1 MRQVPMEKI
10 ISTAGPYIANNSV
23 AFYPKPDEKVIF
35 QNYTSRY
42 LRGKLSNRPAI
53 FSTAEM
59 EGNAVAPFHPEG
71 VDHEAAVMATRQL
84 FLCPG
89 TETTRLRTQ
98 AGLQTYR
105 YLYSGNFSN
114 VSPLPWMGAYHDSDL
129 PMIFGTHGDFR
140 GESTDS
146 ERRTSERMQDAV
158 LAFMEDPYAGPE
170 KVGWP
175 SVKSEKMLIFGEEG
189 KAARQVS
196 LESVQGVCADE
207 AMMGG

>member
-10 ISTAGPYIANNSV
+10 ISTAGPYIANNFV
-23 AFYPKPDEKVIF
+23 AFYPKPDEKIIF

-42 LRGKLSNRPAI
+42 LQGKLSNRPAI
-53 FSTAEM
+53 FSTAET

-84 FLCPG
+84 FLCPA
-89 TETTRLRTQ
+89 TETTRLRAQ

-105 YLYSGNFSN
+105 YLYSGDFSN
-114 VSPLPWMGAYHDSDL
+114 ISPLPWMGAYHDSDL

-140 GESTDS
+140 GESTES
-146 ERRTSERMQDAV
+146 EKETSESMQDAV
-158 LAFMEDPYAGPE
+158 LAFMEDPHAGPE
-170 KVGWP
+170 KVGWEP
-175 SVKSEKMLIFGEEG
+175 AHSGKMVVFREDG
-189 KAARQVS
+189 KVMRQVS

-207 AMMGG
+207 KMGG

>member
-1 MRQVPMEKI
+1 MEKI

-42 LRGKLSNRPAI
+42 LQGKFSNRPAI

-84 FLCPG
+84 FLCPA
-89 TETTRLRTQ
+89 TLTTRLRTQ

-114 VSPLPWMGAYHDSDL
+114 ISPLAWMGAYHDSDL

-140 GESTDS
+140 GESTGF
-146 ERRTSERMQDAV
+146 ERRTSEMMQDAV
-158 LAFMEDPYAGPE
+158 LAFMKDPCAGPE
-170 KVGWP
+170 SVGWP
-175 SVKSEKMLIFGEEG
+175 SANSGNMLIFGEED
-189 KAARQVS
+189 KAMQEVG
-196 LESVQGVCADE
+196 LENVQGVCAGE
-207 AMMGG
+207 AKMSG